1 MPKSIIDTVKLNNGV
16 EMPWLGFGV
25 FQMEPGPVTQNSVEM
40 ALEVGYRH
48 VDTASLYANEKEVGA
63 AVKASGIPRAEIF
76 VTTKIWITDMGHA
89 LTLKAFEKSL
99 QLLDMDY
106 VDLYLVHWPA
116 SGKYL
121 DTWKAMEKLYR
132 EGVVKAIGI
141 SNFMVYQ
148 MQDALEACEIKPMV
162 NQCEYHP
169 IYQRREIHQ
178 HCKENQIQFEAWAPL
193 QQGRALDIPEVVEIA
208 ANHGTSPAQV
218 LLRWDLQNEVVT
230 IPKSISP
237 ARIITNSQVYDFELS
252 DEEMTRINNL
262 NEEKHTL
269 DYPADCGY

>member
-169 IYQRREIHQ
+169 IYQRREIH
-178 HCKENQIQFEAWAPL
+178 
-193 QQGRALDIPEVVEIA
+193 
-208 ANHGTSPAQV
+208 
-218 LLRWDLQNEVVT
+218 
-230 IPKSISP
+230 
-237 ARIITNSQVYDFELS
+237 
-252 DEEMTRINNL
+252 
-262 NEEKHTL
+262 
-269 DYPADCGY
+269 

>member
-1 MPKSIIDTVKLNNGV
+1 MPTSITDSVKLNNGV

-25 FQMEPGPVTQNSVEM
+25 FQMDPGPITQNSVEK

-48 VDTASLYANEKEVGA
+48 VDTATVYGNEKEVGA
-63 AVKASGIPRAEIF
+63 AVKASGIPRTEIF
-76 VTTKIWITDMGHA
+76 VTTKIWITDMGYES
-89 LTLKAFEKSL
+89 TLKTFEKSL

-132 EGVVKAIGI
+132 DGVVKAIGI

-148 MQDALEACEIKPMV
+148 MKDVLEACEIKPMV

-169 IYQRREIHQ
+169 IYQRREIHKYCQ
-178 HCKENQIQFEAWAPL
+178 ENQIQFEAWAPL
-193 QQGRALDIPEVVEIA
+193 QQGHALDIPEVVEIA
-208 ANHGTSPAQV
+208 SNHGTSPAQV

-230 IPKSISP
+230 IPKSITP
-237 ARIITNSQVYDFELS
+237 ARIIANSQVYDFELS
-252 DEEMTRINNL
+252 DEEMIHINNL

-269 DYPADCGY
+269 DYPPDCGY

>member
-1 MPKSIIDTVKLNNGV
+1 MTKSITDTVALNNGV

-25 FQMEPGPVTQNSVEM
+25 FQMEPGPVTQNSVEK

-48 VDTASLYANEKEVGA
+48 VDTASVYANEKEVGA
-63 AVKASGIPRAEIF
+63 ALMASGIPRSEIF
-76 VTTKIWITDMGHA
+76 VTTKIWITEMGYDS
-89 LTLKAFEKSL
+89 TLKAFEES
-99 QLLDMDY
+99 QQRLDVDY

-116 SGKYL
+116 NGKYIQ
-121 DTWKAMEKLYR
+121 TWKALEKLYR
-132 EGVVKAIGI
+132 DGLAKAIGI

-148 MQDALEACEIKPMV
+148 MQALLDACEIKPMV

-169 IYQRREIHQ
+169 IYQRREIHKYCQ
-178 HCKENQIQFEAWAPL
+178 ENQIQFEAWAPL

-208 ANHGTSPAQV
+208 VKHGKSPAQV

-230 IPKSISP
+230 IPKSITPS
-237 ARIITNSQVYDFELS
+237 RIIANSQIYDFELS
-252 DEEMTRINNL
+252 DEEMARINNL

-269 DYPADCGY
+269 DYPPDCGY

>member
-1 MPKSIIDTVKLNNGV
+1 MTKSITDTVALNNGV

-25 FQMEPGPVTQNSVEM
+25 FQMEPGPVTQNSVEK

-48 VDTASLYANEKEVGA
+48 VDTASVYANEKEVGVA
-63 AVKASGIPRAEIF
+63 LKASGIPRSEIF
-76 VTTKIWITDMGHA
+76 VTTKVWITEMGYDS
-89 LTLKAFEKSL
+89 TLKAFEESR
-99 QLLDMDY
+99 QLLDLDY

-116 SGKYL
+116 NGKYIE
-121 DTWKAMEKLYR
+121 TWKALEKLYR
-132 EGVVKAIGI
+132 DGLVKAIGI

-148 MQDALEACEIKPMV
+148 MQAMLDACEIKPMV

-169 IYQRREIHQ
+169 IYQRREIHKFCQ
-178 HCKENQIQFEAWAPL
+178 ENQIQFEAWAPL

-208 ANHGTSPAQV
+208 AKHGKSPAQV

-230 IPKSISP
+230 IPKSITPS
-237 ARIITNSQVYDFELS
+237 RIIANSQIYDFELS
-252 DEEMTRINNL
+252 DVEMARINSL

-269 DYPADCGY
+269 DYPPDCGY